1 MAQTTV
7 TIDDIRD
14 AARRLNGVAH
24 RTPVVRCHALDELS
38 GNHLYLKCESLQR
51 VGAFKF
57 RGAYNALSRLSPEE
71 RARGVVAF
79 SSGNHA
85 QGIALASHILGI
97 QATIVMPVDAS
108 RVKLDATRGY
118 GADVVTY
125 GPGESRE
132 AIADR
137 LRLDRGGT
145 LIPPFDHPDIIA
157 GQGTAALEL
166 LEDVPALDALIVPVG
181 GGGLISGCATAAR
194 ALRPTIRVFGAEP
207 EAGDDWAR
215 SRRAGR
221 RVAIGDPDTI
231 AEGLRT
237 TSPGEI
243 TWTIANSLV
252 EDFVAVSDDEI
263 RHALRLLF
271 ERAKLVVEPAGAVPV
286 AAALFHKTPLAGASI
301 GVIVSGGNVDA
312 ATFARLIT

>member
-1 MAQTTV
+1 M
-7 TIDDIRD
+7 DDIR
-14 AARRLNGVAH
+14 AAAQRIHGVAH
-24 RTPVVRCHALDELS
+24 HTPVIRSHALDEIS

-132 AIADR
+132 AIA
-137 LRLDRGGT
+137 
-145 LIPPFDHPDIIA
+145 
-157 GQGTAALEL
+157 
-166 LEDVPALDALIVPVG
+166 
-181 GGGLISGCATAAR
+181 
-194 ALRPTIRVFGAEP
+194 
-207 EAGDDWAR
+207 
-215 SRRAGR
+215 
-221 RVAIGDPDTI
+221 
-231 AEGLRT
+231 
-237 TSPGEI
+237 
-243 TWTIANSLV
+243 
-252 EDFVAVSDDEI
+252 
-263 RHALRLLF
+263 
-271 ERAKLVVEPAGAVPV
+271 
-286 AAALFHKTPLAGASI
+286 
-301 GVIVSGGNVDA
+301 
-312 ATFARLIT
+312 